1 MSRDGFANCSSPDTP
16 PCAGARPRRASVD
29 AFSQSAA
36 IETAIDHAQS
46 DVELKI
52 EQLGGHSCSRRSVH
66 SVYFLKLQPP
76 DNLAYPL
83 AEFIEDLRRRGP
95 TDEGVTREGNRSRC
109 VIRSQK
115 HRTPQ

>member
-52 EQLGGHSCSRRSVH
+52 EQLGGALLVL
-66 SVYFLKLQPP
+66 VAVFT
-76 DNLAYPL
+76 AYI
-83 AEFIEDLRRRGP
+83 F
-95 TDEGVTREGNRSRC
+95 
-109 VIRSQK
+109 
-115 HRTPQ
+115 

>member
-46 DVELKI
+46 DAELKI
-52 EQLGGHSCSRRSVH
+52 EQLGGHFLFSSQCSQRIFSEVAAAGQFGLPARRIH
-66 SVYFLKLQPP
+66 
-76 DNLAYPL
+76 
-83 AEFIEDLRRRGP
+83 RGP
-95 TDEGVTREGNRSRC
+95 KKARTDGRRCHTRG
-109 VIRSQK
+109 
-115 HRTPQ
+115 